1 MRSLSCKLLGLRIT
15 DAETRIFHVVYNH
28 VSAVFVALTNGLTG
42 SSRSAF
48 MGVAAYLIFG
58 SWLNYNR
65 YSARGWDLVPHS
77 ETIRD
82 VPYLLRDWIR
92 RVVNTI
98 QGGGSRGGYSVL

>member
-1 MRSLSCKLLGLRIT
+1 M
-15 DAETRIFHVVYNH
+15 VYHH
-28 VSAVFVALTNGLTG
+28 VSLLSIALRNKLTKVFYSV
-42 SSRSAF
+42 F

-58 SWLNYNR
+58 SWLNYNK

-82 VPYLLRDWIR
+82 IPYLLRDWIR

>member
-1 MRSLSCKLLGLRIT
+1 MSANFKIRV
-15 DAETRIFHVVYNH
+15 FHMVHHH
-28 VSAVFVALTNGLTG
+28 VSAVFAAFVSDLIT
-42 SSRSAF
+42 SFRSVF

-82 VPYLLRDWIR
+82 IPYLFRDWVR
-92 RVVNTI
+92 RVVGTI
-98 QGGGSRGGYSVL
+98 RGGGSRGGYSVL